1 MSEEILDQEVETKD
15 DEVIEAREED
25 EGLHEERFDSSV
37 VQHRGLD
44 AEASPIDEETR
55 TVQIA
60 ISSEEPYERYF
71 GMEILGHTKSE
82 IDMDFLASGRAPLLL
97 DHDPHKQIG
106 VIESVELDEKAGRLR
121 ANVRFGKGELAQEA
135 FADVVDEIKGNIS
148 VGYRIN
154 DMTLVSKK
162 GDEPSYRVT
171 SWRPVEASLVSIP
184 ADVTVGV
191 GRSDDTS
198 TETRTDDVAIPHI
211 EPKLKED
218 SVMTDI
224 DLEAVKAEAAKTAQ
238 RNAAEIIELGARHNQ
253 SDMAREA
260 VAKGLDVASFR
271 GELLEK
277 IGSDKALDNQ
287 DIGMKK
293 DEVKRFSL
301 VRAIHAMANPTDRK
315 AQEDAAFEFECS
327 RAAADL
333 YGKTA
338 QGIMIP
344 AEVMQ
349 TWGRDLSMANDSAIS
364 GEDFRAGAFIDV
376 LRNASSVMASGATTL
391 GGLSGDV
398 KIPKKLT
405 AASAG
410 WISTE
415 GGAAAE
421 SEMTVGQVSL
431 APKTL
436 GAYTDVTRQ
445 LMIQSS
451 LDVENLVRD
460 DLVQAM
466 ALAIDLAGLEGSGA
480 SGQPTGLL
488 NTTGVTKVTTFA
500 GVNPTFAEAVS
511 LETAVADNNAL
522 RGSLGYI
529 LRSNMNGALKTTA
542 LDSGSG
548 RFVSEGGMINGYNA
562 RISNQGTDGNIYFGN
577 WADMLIGM
585 FGGLDIIVDPY
596 TNSTSGTLRI
606 TALQSVDVG
615 VRHAASFAY
624 GNDTA

>member
-1 MSEEILDQEVETKD
+1 MSEEIEVKD
-15 DEVIEAREED
+15 DEVIE
-25 EGLHEERFDSSV
+25 ERFDSTV

-71 GMEILGHTKSE
+71 GNEILGHKSGE

-97 DHDPHKQIG
+97 DHDPTQQIG

-121 ANVRFGKGELAQEA
+121 ANVRFGKGALAQEA
-135 FADVVDEIKGNIS
+135 WTDVVDEIKGNIS

-154 DMTLVSKK
+154 DMTLISQK
-162 GDEPSYRVT
+162 GDDPSYRVT

-191 GRSDDTS
+191 GRSDETS
-198 TETRTDDVAIPHI
+198 TETRNDVETHI

-224 DLEAVKAEAAKTAQ
+224 DLNAVKAEAAAEAAKTAQ
-238 RNAAEIIELGARHNQ
+238 RTAAEIVELGARHNQ
-253 SDMAREA
+253 SEMARKAIAEG
-260 VAKGLDVASFR
+260 KDVSTFR
-271 GELLEK
+271 GELLEV

-287 DIGMKK
+287 DIGMKQE
-293 DEVKRFSL
+293 EVQKFSL
-301 VRAIHAMANPTDRK
+301 VRAIRAMANPGDRRL
-315 AQEDAAFEFECS
+315 QEEAAFEFEAS
-327 RAAADL
+327 RAAAEM

-338 QGIMIP
+338 QGIMVP
-344 AEVMQ
+344 AEVMK
-349 TWGRDLSMANDSAIS
+349 TWSRDLNMGNDSAIS
-364 GEDFRAGAFIDV
+364 GDDFRAGSFIDV
-376 LRNASSVMASGATTL
+376 LRNASSVMASGATSL

-405 AASAG
+405 AASAA
-410 WISTE
+410 WISSE
-415 GGAAAE
+415 GGAATE
-421 SEMTVGQVSL
+421 SEMTVGQLAL

-436 GAYTDVTRQ
+436 GAFTDVTRQ
-445 LMIQSS
+445 LMIQDSVG
-451 LDVENLVRD
+451 VENLIRD
-460 DLVQAM
+460 DLVQAL
-466 ALAIDLAGLEGSGA
+466 ALAIDLAALEGAGTGGA
-480 SGQPTGLL
+480 PTGVL
-488 NTTGVTKVTTFA
+488 NTTGVTKVATFA

-511 LETAVADNNAL
+511 LETAVADANAL
-522 RGSLGYI
+522 MGSLGYI

-542 LDSGSG
+542 VDAGSG

-562 RISNQGTDGNIYFGN
+562 RVSNQGTDGNIYFGN
-577 WADMLIGM
+577 WSDLIVGM
-585 FGGLDIIVDPY
+585 FGGMDIIVDPY
-596 TNSTSGTLRI
+596 THSTSGTLRV
-606 TALQSVDVG
+606 TALQSVDCG

-624 GNDTA
+624 GNDTV

>member
-1 MSEEILDQEVETKD
+1 MSEEIEVKD
-15 DEVIEAREED
+15 DEVV
-25 EGLHEERFDSSV
+25 EERFDSTV

-71 GMEILGHTKSE
+71 GNEILGHKSDE

-97 DHDPHKQIG
+97 DHDPQKQIG

-135 FADVVDEIKGNIS
+135 FTDVVDEIKGNIS

-154 DMTLVSKK
+154 DMTLISKK
-162 GDEPSYRVT
+162 GDDPSYRVT

-191 GRSDDTS
+191 GRSDETS
-198 TETRTDDVAIPHI
+198 TETRNEVHI

-218 SVMTDI
+218 VSMTDI
-224 DLEAVKAEAAKTAQ
+224 DLDAVKAEGAEAARKDAAKIA
-238 RNAAEIIELGARHNQ
+238 ELGAKHNM
-253 SDMAREA
+253 SDMARDAIAGGTSLSE
-260 VAKGLDVASFR
+260 FR
-271 GELLEK
+271 GQVLEK
-277 IGSDKALDNQ
+277 IGSDKPLEDV
-287 DIGMKK
+287 
-293 DEVKRFSL
+293 EVGLTKNEVQEFSL
-301 VRAIHAMANPTDRK
+301 VRAIHAMANPGDRK
-315 AQEDAAFEFECS
+315 AQEAAAFEFECS
-327 RAAADL
+327 RAAAEK

-338 QGIMIP
+338 QGLMVP
-344 AEVMQ
+344 VEVMN
-349 TWGRDLSMANDSAIS
+349 TFGRDLNMANDSALS
-364 GEDFRAGAFIDV
+364 GDDFRAGAFIDV
-376 LRNASSVMASGATTL
+376 LRNASSVMASGATML

-405 AASAG
+405 AANAG

-415 GGAAAE
+415 GGDSAE
-421 SEMTVGQVSL
+421 SEMTVGQVTL

-436 GAYTDVTRQ
+436 GAHTDVTRQ
-445 LMIQSS
+445 LLIQDSVGIEG
-451 LDVENLVRD
+451 LIRD
-460 DLVQAM
+460 DLVQAL
-466 ALAIDLAGLEGSGA
+466 ALAIDLAGLEGTGA

-511 LETAVADNNAL
+511 LETAVANANAL
-522 RGSLGYI
+522 RGNLGYI

-542 LDSGSG
+542 VDAGSG

-562 RISNQGTDGNIYFGN
+562 RVSNQGTDGNIYFGN

-585 FGGLDIIVDPY
+585 FAGMDIIVDPY
-596 TNSTSGTLRI
+596 THSKSGTVRV

-624 GNDTA
+624 GNDTV